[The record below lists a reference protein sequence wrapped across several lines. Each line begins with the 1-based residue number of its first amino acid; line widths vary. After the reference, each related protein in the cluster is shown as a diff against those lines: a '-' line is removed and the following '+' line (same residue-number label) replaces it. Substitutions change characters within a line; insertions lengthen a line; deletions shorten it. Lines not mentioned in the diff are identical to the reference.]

1 MASVLEISEKDPLS
15 TLNYLANIH
24 ENKDFNFH
32 ILKWNNCVVLR
43 NCNKKGELIQLNKNT
58 DSVPWILLT
67 FKPFKFKNIVYP
79 IFSCSQCSPNIL
91 KMSIEQDPADFSSIL
106 CAHSKVATSLVGN
119 WSEKFG
125 ISTNSQ
131 NIRDSYKSSEK
142 NDMEPIHCKSK
153 TGSELQNL
161 IDDLLMA
168 RFPYFTRLESK
179 KFRDV
184 QGAIQKI
191 ANAFSFSKKV
201 KTKIKRYQNP

>member
-1 MASVLEISEKDPLS
+1 MASVLEITEKDPLS

-119 WSEKFG
+119 WSEKIWNF
-125 ISTNSQ
+125 N
-131 NIRDSYKSSEK
+131 K
-142 NDMEPIHCKSK
+142 
-153 TGSELQNL
+153 
-161 IDDLLMA
+161 
-168 RFPYFTRLESK
+168 FTK
-179 KFRDV
+179 Y
-184 QGAIQKI
+184 QG
-191 ANAFSFSKKV
+191 FL
-201 KTKIKRYQNP
+201 